1 LTRVDDSEEVRKRLK
16 LWGGH
21 RRRYIVTNDRYWD
34 YIEKAGTGP
43 ARKAT
48 LQWIRTHCVSFTF
61 AADDFLP
68 NPDFRFQPAAG

>member
-1 LTRVDDSEEVRKRLK
+1 
-16 LWGGH
+16 
-21 RRRYIVTNDRYWD
+21 VTNDRYWD
-34 YIEKAGTGP
+34 YIEKAGAGP

-68 NPDFRFQPAAG
+68 NPDFRFQPAQVPVQ